1 MAGIIKIYGIVF
13 SGIVAIALMLNF
25 NKRITLEDDIFEST
39 RLTQLS
45 TIEENLNLGDL
56 FVNHKYTI
64 TEEEIVSCWIDQFK
78 ENKDTKLKYLVDI
91 LSVHENPPAIAVRVR
106 GYSNLSMS
114 DEALE
119 IDYTNV
125 VLLDERSEYEI
136 Q

>member
-13 SGIVAIALMLNF
+13 SGIVVIALMLNF

-114 DEALE
+114 DETLE

>member
-114 DEALE
+114 DETLE